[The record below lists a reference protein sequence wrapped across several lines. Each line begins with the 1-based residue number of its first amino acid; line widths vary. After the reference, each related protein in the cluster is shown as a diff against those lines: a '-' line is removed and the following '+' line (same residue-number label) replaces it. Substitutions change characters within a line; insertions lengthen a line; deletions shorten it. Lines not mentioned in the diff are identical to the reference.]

1 MRTPPTQLKQDKTT
15 GRAFARWQG
24 KKVYFGKWDT
34 PEASKAFGA
43 WLAGLHATP
52 TAPDLSQNLT
62 VLQCVEQYLYHAES
76 YYSKDGKT
84 TQEYR
89 NVCAAMQTL
98 VWHAGGPKDLARD
111 FGPRKLIALQKAM
124 ATETV
129 SETVSTLR
137 YARNT
142 INSRIG
148 KIRRCF
154 RWCAAQ
160 ELIPA
165 EIVTA
170 LEMVDGVP
178 EGRGMARESPEVG
191 LVAIAT
197 VIATLPHLSPT
208 VATMV
213 QVQLLCGM
221 RPQDVCGMTWGQ
233 VDRTGEVWLYRP
245 LRHKMQHK
253 RQSLVKAVPV
263 AAQRLLT
270 PLLREGRDELI
281 FSPVDASEFWRSQER
296 KPRTVPKVRECARGP
311 YATSAYG
318 RAVVYGIARANKSG
332 KTVPHWTPNQLRHAI
347 ASQLR
352 GTSGIEAA
360 QVFLGHAKPD
370 ATLIYAEQSEARLIE
385 IARAL
390 VSPLPSQPPST
401 KTD

>member
-178 EGRGMARESPEVG
+178 EGRGSRRRSG
-191 LVAIAT
+191 W
-197 VIATLPHLSPT
+197 SRSRSRS
-208 VATMV
+208 
-213 QVQLLCGM
+213 
-221 RPQDVCGMTWGQ
+221 RP
-233 VDRTGEVWLYRP
+233 
-245 LRHKMQHK
+245 
-253 RQSLVKAVPV
+253 
-263 AAQRLLT
+263 
-270 PLLREGRDELI
+270 
-281 FSPVDASEFWRSQER
+281 
-296 KPRTVPKVRECARGP
+296 
-311 YATSAYG
+311 
-318 RAVVYGIARANKSG
+318 
-332 KTVPHWTPNQLRHAI
+332 
-347 ASQLR
+347 
-352 GTSGIEAA
+352 
-360 QVFLGHAKPD
+360 
-370 ATLIYAEQSEARLIE
+370 
-385 IARAL
+385 
-390 VSPLPSQPPST
+390 
-401 KTD
+401 